1 MSSLSVAREKAVVHT
16 RGRRLASFV
25 SAGRPSYPPGKPS
38 SKEIG
43 CSGGNPA
50 ATWRA
55 VEMIACVISPRA
67 PLCLSEIKS
76 GHIRDAIRRG
86 PGGKEYARVCTE
98 NLIRVDDVMESP
110 KLAE

>member
-1 MSSLSVAREKAVVHT
+1 MLLPSEGGSTTLSVTDDDQWQGGDAPICGV
-16 RGRRLASFV
+16 SF
-25 SAGRPSYPPGKPS
+25 GK
-38 SKEIG
+38 
-43 CSGGNPA
+43 SGQYCTG
-50 ATWRA
+50 
-55 VEMIACVISPRA
+55 

-86 PGGKEYARVCTE
+86 PGRKEYALPSLQCAIGAVCTE